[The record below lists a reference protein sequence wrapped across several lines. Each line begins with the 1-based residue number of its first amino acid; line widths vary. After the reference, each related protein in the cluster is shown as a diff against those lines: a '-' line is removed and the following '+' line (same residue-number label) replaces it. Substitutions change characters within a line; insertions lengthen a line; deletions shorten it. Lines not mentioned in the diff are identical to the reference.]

1 MSNKQIALISIFH
14 NIHNS
19 LSTFTLL
26 LGCSPNP
33 RWCRHL
39 GSEILFVLHYR
50 GLPFFF
56 FFLIIQLREL
66 EFYYHTHF
74 SHLLT
79 LSNGSLVNQNTCG
92 ITQCWC
98 SWEVVFNPDI
108 WIFLEQ
114 FQCSVTNDWEQR
126 EGYGKN
132 LELSRKFLNG

>member
-1 MSNKQIALISIFH
+1 MSDKQIALISIFH

-26 LGCSPNP
+26 LGSSPNP

-39 GSEILFVLHYR
+39 GSEILFLLHYR
-50 GLPFFF
+50 GLPLFL
-56 FFLIIQLREL
+56 LIIQLREL

-98 SWEVVFNPDI
+98 SEKLYLIQTSEFSWNNF
-108 WIFLEQ
+108 
-114 FQCSVTNDWEQR
+114 SVLWPMTGNKGRDMAR
-126 EGYGKN
+126 I
-132 LELSRKFLNG
+132 